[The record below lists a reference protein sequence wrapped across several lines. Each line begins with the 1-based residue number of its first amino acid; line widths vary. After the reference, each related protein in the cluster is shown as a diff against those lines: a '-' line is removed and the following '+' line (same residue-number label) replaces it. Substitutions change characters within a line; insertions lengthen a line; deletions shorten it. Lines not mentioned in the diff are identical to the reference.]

1 VRCGRAYSDLFAE
14 ELLEFLEERSLAD
27 VIVARLSNNIKA
39 RVAGL
44 STWTFNDEDFQR
56 MALVRKGA

>member
-1 VRCGRAYSDLFAE
+1 MRADSGLFAE

-27 VIVARLSNNIKA
+27 VIAARLTNNFKA

-44 STWTFNDEDFQR
+44 STWPINGEDFQR
-56 MALVRKGA
+56 MALVR

>member
-1 VRCGRAYSDLFAE
+1 VRADSGLFAE

-27 VIVARLSNNIKA
+27 VIAARLTNNFKA

-44 STWTFNDEDFQR
+44 STWPINGEDFQR
-56 MALVRKGA
+56 MALVR